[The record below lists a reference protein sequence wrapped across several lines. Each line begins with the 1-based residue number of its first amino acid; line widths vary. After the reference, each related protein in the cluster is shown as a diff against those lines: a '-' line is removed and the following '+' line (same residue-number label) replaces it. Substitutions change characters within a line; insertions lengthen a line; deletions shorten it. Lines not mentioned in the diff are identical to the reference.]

1 MSSMYIRLWWI
12 FHFMD
17 ELSNKIHLF
26 FFVLDSRSVLLS
38 ISSVIKLQEI
48 FFYGFITSL
57 GVVEIICTLNPEL
70 IWLFDFWFIA
80 LMMDGEVYVQS
91 DLIRESW
98 ICKCIHI
105 ATWNFL
111 MKLDLFQKTDW
122 RSSIT
127 VLIISPQSLKNG
139 ILKKCKIS

>member
-1 MSSMYIRLWWI
+1 MSSMFILLGWI
-12 FHFMD
+12 FHFVD
-17 ELSNKIHLF
+17 ELSNKIHPF

-91 DLIRESW
+91 DLIRKSC
-98 ICKCIHI
+98 ICNCVHI

-127 VLIISPQSLKNG
+127 TW
-139 ILKKCKIS
+139 